1 MTDISEILVRAL
13 KDVEDAKFPDSL
25 KETALREAIRL
36 RSEEAGFGVSP
47 QVGHST
53 TAARQ
58 QEPAGAAD
66 LLGKIAS
73 RLGVERGP
81 LEDIFDEQDGSIG
94 LIVAPRR
101 LDGAVASGTKQIALL
116 VAAARQGAQL
126 EDWTSVNE
134 IRRWC
139 EEYKRYDSTNFSKT
153 IGSMDNVFGMRGQ
166 KQQRQL
172 KMSRP
177 AWDEAAEL
185 VRELAGGE

>member
-1 MTDISEILVRAL
+1 MTDISEILVGAL

-36 RSEEAGFGVSP
+36 RSEEAGFGGSP
-47 QVGHST
+47 QVGRGGGT
-53 TAARQ
+53 TAARR
-58 QEPAGAAD
+58 QEPAGADD

-73 RLGVERGP
+73 RLGVEREQ

-116 VAAARQGAQL
+116 VATARQGAEL

-166 KQQRQL
+166 KQQRQV

-177 AWDEAAEL
+177 AWD
-185 VRELAGGE
+185 